1 MSRPLFPASVS
12 IASLSDMEHAML
24 PPIAAVS
31 ATLPV
36 AQQREV
42 VAVAEVLSGLVT
54 EPDGA
59 VALSLAASSGVE
71 GRLNMLLIAARERMV
86 DSLFAVIDAV
96 SQSLALPQET
106 GESNAVYALRLADA
120 ITDLAPKQMAALQQ
134 QLAAQGQTAPL
145 SLVAAALHDPTS
157 TQAAQ
162 LVAYLEVVRYKDK
175 DLATKSVVASYGQND
190 GSTEADAGDALA
202 TLARNAQAQAATIAN
217 PAARPQAPLSATSAP
232 VPPAAASAPTDLPDA
247 VHDAST
253 PSSAVSEEAA
263 NASPQAQT
271 NQPSATAGN
280 LPLATRLDTTVAQ
293 ALQAMAPEIAA
304 AELPAETPAPSSD
317 EATPRVILQI
327 RSDVQEGLK
336 AVFDRLVQATGTELL
351 QTMAE
356 AEPLADKVIAQALI
370 ADMIDGTELNGL
382 PVPDNSK
389 VLERATPLTNAL
401 PVALPSGT
409 IADEAAEMVAASQPL
424 PDAPEPAATTL
435 QQPLPVVTP
444 TLVVGFATTPYAPAE
459 DVVKNKDSMPIDR
472 VDAVDDDEHE
482 EPGNQQQ
489 RDGAAEDEPET
500 AVEEVL
506 DMLAAE
512 PDSFLT
518 PVEEPPASRAA
529 LIALPRPAAEPQPMP
544 LNNLYER
551 MGA

>member
-1 MSRPLFPASVS
+1 
-12 IASLSDMEHAML
+12 ML
-24 PPIAAVS
+24 PPVAAVS
-31 ATLPV
+31 AALPV

-42 VAVAEVLSGLVT
+42 VAVADVLSGLAP

-59 VALSLAASSGVE
+59 VALSLAVSSGVE
-71 GRLNMLLIAARERMV
+71 GKLNMLLIAARERMV

-96 SQSLALPQET
+96 SQSLALPQ
-106 GESNAVYALRLADA
+106 GSDESNAVYALRLADA
-120 ITDLAPKQMAALQQ
+120 ITDLAPKQMAALQL
-134 QLAAQGQTAPL
+134 QLAAEGQTAPL
-145 SLVAAALHDPTS
+145 SLVAAALHDPTG

-190 GSTEADAGDALA
+190 GSTEPDAADASTTPAHD
-202 TLARNAQAQAATIAN
+202 AQAQAAAIAN
-217 PAARPQAPLSATSAP
+217 PAGRPQAPLSATA
-232 VPPAAASAPTDLPDA
+232 VPPAAAFASNDLPDA
-247 VHDAST
+247 MDKASP
-253 PSSAVSEEAA
+253 PSSAMSEEAA
-263 NASPQAQT
+263 SPSPQSQT

-280 LPLATRLDTTVAQ
+280 LPLATRLETTIAQ

-304 AELPAETPAPSSD
+304 AELPAETPAPTTD
-317 EATPRVILQI
+317 ETTPRVILQI

-382 PVPDNSK
+382 PVPDTGK
-389 VLERATPLTNAL
+389 PLERAAANPL
-401 PVALPSGT
+401 PVSLTPGAV
-409 IADEAAEMVAASQPL
+409 ADEAAEMAAIGQPL
-424 PDAPEPAATTL
+424 PDAPEAAPTTV
-435 QQPLPVVTP
+435 QPPPVVMP
-444 TLVVGFATTPYAPAE
+444 ALVVGFVTTPYAPAE
-459 DVVKNKDSMPIDR
+459 DAIKNKDSMRIDR

-482 EPGNQQQ
+482 GPGNQQQ
-489 RDGAAEDEPET
+489 EYPPEDEPET
-500 AVEEVL
+500 AAEEVL

-518 PVEEPPASRAA
+518 PAEEPPASRSS
-529 LIALPRPAAEPQPMP
+529 LLALPLPTAEPKAMP